1 MENTQQS
8 VEHDHTQISISC
20 SANMDRS
27 FFPDFFS
34 LFSLEENSKVGG
46 LIFEVRIKAPEFWQ
60 TKMRFLMSA
69 TQENALQDWLE
80 EKNFVVKKKKMVSH
94 FCLPERVGDAWK
106 RCNEGLQ
113 DKHGMVPIGSAM
125 KTMTEFPCLTKE
137 PFKFAYKRF
146 DIPPHCAVL
155 DTIDCLAFPPMP
167 VSPVVID
174 IILNAME
181 EVTGN
186 DSMTTYQ
193 AFVQDTISFRDMDLP
208 AVILSALSQN
218 YTPP

>member
-1 MENTQQS
+1 
-8 VEHDHTQISISC
+8 
-20 SANMDRS
+20 
-27 FFPDFFS
+27 
-34 LFSLEENSKVGG
+34 
-46 LIFEVRIKAPEFWQ
+46 
-60 TKMRFLMSA
+60 
-69 TQENALQDWLE
+69 
-80 EKNFVVKKKKMVSH
+80 
-94 FCLPERVGDAWK
+94 
-106 RCNEGLQ
+106 
-113 DKHGMVPIGSAM
+113 MVPIGSAM